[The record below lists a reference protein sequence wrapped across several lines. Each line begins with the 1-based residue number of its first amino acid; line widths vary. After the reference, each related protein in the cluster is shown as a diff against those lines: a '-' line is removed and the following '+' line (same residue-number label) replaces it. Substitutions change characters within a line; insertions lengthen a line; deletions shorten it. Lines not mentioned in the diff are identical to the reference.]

1 MFAVP
6 AQNLHY
12 MPLLPS
18 SPYAIPTRG
27 GMAHAGTWNR
37 ERAFD
42 TLINTC
48 FAMHVV
54 RDASV
59 QWGVPKCE
67 MGNPGGYDCPTCKGF
82 KNVGICSHVL
92 AINHITG
99 KIDIDDMLC
108 ELCAPRKRGGFTKGV
123 RPALVRE
130 DAPRAIRYVDSSDEE
145 ASVTKTKTKG
155 KGKGKAK
162 AKTKTKD
169 KTKGTAKGK
178 TKTKGKGKGK
188 AKKNST
194 LGVDSSE
201 DEDESGG
208 LPRRFWAPPTV
219 EVTIDAVVGG
229 PGTSASARE
238 PTFSDG
244 EGSDGAN
251 SSPPLSQY
259 NWTDDEQ

>member
-1 MFAVP
+1 
-6 AQNLHY
+6 
-12 MPLLPS
+12 MPSLPPEQP
-18 SPYAIPTRG
+18 SPYAVPTRG

-130 DAPRAIRYVDSSDEE
+130 DAPRSIRYVDSSDEE
-145 ASVTKTKTKG
+145 ASVTKTK
-155 KGKGKAK
+155 GKGKAK
-162 AKTKTKD
+162 AKGKTKGKAKAKD

-178 TKTKGKGKGK
+178 TRGKAKGK

-208 LPRRFWAPPTV
+208 LPRRFWAPTV

-229 PGTSASARE
+229 PGTSAAARE

-244 EGSDGAN
+244 EGSDGVN

-259 NWTDDEQ
+259 DWTDEDEQ

>member
-1 MFAVP
+1 
-6 AQNLHY
+6 
-12 MPLLPS
+12 
-18 SPYAIPTRG
+18 
-27 GMAHAGTWNR
+27 MARAGKWNR
-37 ERAFD
+37 DRAFD

-99 KIDIDDMLC
+99 NIDIDDMLC

-155 KGKGKAK
+155 KAKAK
-162 AKTKTKD
+162 AKTKGKAKD

-178 TKTKGKGKGK
+178 TRGK

-208 LPRRFWAPPTV
+208 LPRRFWAPTV

-229 PGTSASARE
+229 PGASARE

-251 SSPPLSQY
+251 SSPPYSEL
-259 NWTDDEQ
+259 DEPDEQ

>member
-1 MFAVP
+1 
-6 AQNLHY
+6 
-12 MPLLPS
+12 
-18 SPYAIPTRG
+18 
-27 GMAHAGTWNR
+27 MARAGKWNR
-37 ERAFD
+37 DRAFD

-92 AINHITG
+92 AINHIKG
-99 KIDIDDMLC
+99 QIDLDDMLS

-130 DAPRAIRYVDSSDEE
+130 DAPRSIRYVDSSDEE

-155 KGKGKAK
+155 KAKAK
-162 AKTKTKD
+162 AKTKGKAKD

-178 TKTKGKGKGK
+178 TRGK

-208 LPRRFWAPPTV
+208 LPRRFWAPTV

-229 PGTSASARE
+229 PGASARE

-251 SSPPLSQY
+251 SSPPYSEL
-259 NWTDDEQ
+259 DE